1 MKPDRATQKTGPYHP
16 QRMSCE
22 VVGRDTGGRTPG
34 PDGCLQRLHPARGH
48 GSASWNRSSLWW
60 PLAESTSRGLIRH
73 HPGRPGYPP
82 AMDGSETITASRT
95 NGDRP
100 ECALERA
107 DRNMNELLQELRVAQ
122 TGVQILF
129 AFLLT
134 LVFQQRFA
142 DITEA
147 QRWTYVVTLLLSVVT
162 AGLLVAPAAVHRV
175 TFQRGLKM
183 ETVLL
188 GHRLFTAGLAMLA
201 VTLAGGVLLVLDVAV
216 GRWFAI
222 PVALASLLLLLSLWY
237 LLPLPLLKHARG
249 RPGAARPAATR

>member
-1 MKPDRATQKTGPYHP
+1 MAGQQAVEELGPHP
-16 QRMSCE
+16 VACF
-22 VVGRDTGGRTPG
+22 GIFPA
-34 PDGCLQRLHPARGH
+34 ARGISH
-48 GSASWNRSSLWW
+48 S
-60 PLAESTSRGLIRH
+60 
-73 HPGRPGYPP
+73 
-82 AMDGSETITASRT
+82 MDVTDTIAASRT
-95 NGDRP
+95 DGERS
-100 ECALERA
+100 ECDLERA

-216 GRWFAI
+216 GRWFAV
-222 PVALASLLLLLSLWY
+222 PVALAALLLLLALWY
-237 LLPLPLLKHARG
+237 LLPLPLLRHAR
-249 RPGAARPAATR
+249 T

>member
-1 MKPDRATQKTGPYHP
+1 MDRP
-16 QRMSCE
+16 
-22 VVGRDTGGRTPG
+22 
-34 PDGCLQRLHPARGH
+34 
-48 GSASWNRSSLWW
+48 
-60 PLAESTSRGLIRH
+60 
-73 HPGRPGYPP
+73 
-82 AMDGSETITASRT
+82 ETVTVTRA

-100 ECALERA
+100 EGALERA

-162 AGLLVAPAAVHRV
+162 AGLLVAPAAVHRI

-201 VTLAGGVLLVLDVAV
+201 LTLAGGVLLVLDVAV
-216 GRWFAI
+216 GRWFAV
-222 PVALASLLLLLSLWY
+222 PVALAALLLLLALWY
-237 LLPLPLLKHARG
+237 LLPLPLLRHAR
-249 RPGAARPAATR
+249 T

>member
-1 MKPDRATQKTGPYHP
+1 
-16 QRMSCE
+16 
-22 VVGRDTGGRTPG
+22 
-34 PDGCLQRLHPARGH
+34 
-48 GSASWNRSSLWW
+48 
-60 PLAESTSRGLIRH
+60 
-73 HPGRPGYPP
+73 
-82 AMDGSETITASRT
+82 MDGADAISPSRT
-95 NGDRP
+95 DGDRP

-142 DITEA
+142 DITDA

-162 AGLLVAPAAVHRV
+162 AGLLVAPAAVHRF

-188 GHRLFTAGLAMLA
+188 GHRLFTVGLAMLA
-201 VTLAGGVLLVLDVAV
+201 VTLARRGAAGVGRGRRELVRGPGGPRVPAPVAFAVVLVAV
-216 GRWFAI
+216 A
-222 PVALASLLLLLSLWY
+222 VA
-237 LLPLPLLKHARG
+237 
-249 RPGAARPAATR
+249 AAAATARTQPTRGGPLSRP

>member
-1 MKPDRATQKTGPYHP
+1 
-16 QRMSCE
+16 
-22 VVGRDTGGRTPG
+22 
-34 PDGCLQRLHPARGH
+34 
-48 GSASWNRSSLWW
+48 
-60 PLAESTSRGLIRH
+60 
-73 HPGRPGYPP
+73 
-82 AMDGSETITASRT
+82 
-95 NGDRP
+95 
-100 ECALERA
+100 
-107 DRNMNELLQELRVAQ
+107 MNELLQELRVAQ

-147 QRWTYVVTLLLSVVT
+147 QRWTHVVTLLLSVVT

-175 TFQRGLKM
+175 TFRRGLKM

-188 GHRLFTAGLAMLA
+188 GHRLFTAGLA

-216 GRWFAI
+216 GGWFAV

-237 LLPLPLLKHARG
+237 LLPLPLLQLQHARS
-249 RPGAARPAATR
+249 RSGAMRPALDSAAEG

>member
-1 MKPDRATQKTGPYHP
+1 
-16 QRMSCE
+16 
-22 VVGRDTGGRTPG
+22 
-34 PDGCLQRLHPARGH
+34 
-48 GSASWNRSSLWW
+48 
-60 PLAESTSRGLIRH
+60 
-73 HPGRPGYPP
+73 
-82 AMDGSETITASRT
+82 MDGADAISPSRT
-95 NGDRP
+95 DGDRP

-142 DITEA
+142 DITDA

-162 AGLLVAPAAVHRV
+162 AGLLVAPAAVHRA

-216 GRWFAI
+216 GGWFAV

-237 LLPLPLLKHARG
+237 LLPLPLLQLRHARS
-249 RPGAARPAATR
+249 RPGVRRPAGHAR

>member
-1 MKPDRATQKTGPYHP
+1 MDIA
-16 QRMSCE
+16 
-22 VVGRDTGGRTPG
+22 DTI
-34 PDGCLQRLHPARGH
+34 A
-48 GSASWNRSSLWW
+48 
-60 PLAESTSRGLIRH
+60 
-73 HPGRPGYPP
+73 
-82 AMDGSETITASRT
+82 ASRT
-95 NGDRP
+95 DGDRL
-100 ECALERA
+100 ECDLERA

-147 QRWTYVVTLLLSVVT
+147 QRWIYVVTLLLSVVT
-162 AGLLVAPAAVHRV
+162 AGQLVAPAAVHRA
-175 TFQRGLKM
+175 TFQCGMKM

-216 GRWFAI
+216 GRWFAV
-222 PVALASLLLLLSLWY
+222 PVALASLLLLLALWY
-237 LLPLPLLKHARG
+237 LLPLPLLRLQHARI
-249 RPGAARPAATR
+249 RPGGRAAAAAR

>member
-1 MKPDRATQKTGPYHP
+1 
-16 QRMSCE
+16 
-22 VVGRDTGGRTPG
+22 
-34 PDGCLQRLHPARGH
+34 
-48 GSASWNRSSLWW
+48 
-60 PLAESTSRGLIRH
+60 
-73 HPGRPGYPP
+73 
-82 AMDGSETITASRT
+82 MDGSETTPGTITASRIY
-95 NGDRP
+95 GERS

-142 DITEA
+142 DVTEA
-147 QRWTYVVTLLLSVVT
+147 QRWIYVVTLLLSVVT
-162 AGLLVAPAAVHRV
+162 AGLLVAPAAVHRS

-216 GRWFAI
+216 GRWFAV
-222 PVALASLLLLLSLWY
+222 PVALACLLLLFSLWY
-237 LLPLPLLKHARG
+237 LLPLPLLQLRHARS
-249 RPGAARPAATR
+249 RPGAGRPAGR